1 MSCIAFTLA
10 KRTMAQHQSL
20 HSGDPGSRF
29 DRCRDQ
35 AHDLLRKAADQW
47 TLGHPEEPP
56 TRGVLEQILR
66 IFEREHFLR
75 RGFNQA

>member
-1 MSCIAFTLA
+1 
-10 KRTMAQHQSL
+10 MAQFQSL
-20 HSGDPGSRF
+20 NSGDPGPRF

-47 TLGHPEEPP
+47 ALGQPEEPP
-56 TRGVLEQILR
+56 TRDVLEQILL

-75 RGFNQA
+75 RGFSKT